1 MSGYDPRALPSKRDR
16 LVWRQKLIE
25 TSRYAS
31 CFSQHCHL
39 WDKYFNSFDYPV
51 LAERRRIDQTNYSV
65 WIPAYCESLGVEE
78 HHALLT
84 LEQHHC
90 CIPCLG
96 RILYQTLCSEFL
108 AQYTRQ
114 ENIEDLRKSPDFPEN
129 LRKPQTRFERNR
141 QNALLNLAAKGLVE
155 ALTVLCGRPYY
166 DELAILLTHGTNVS
180 IHLTG
185 GAFGFFNFTL
195 LDHGF
200 SGDMLRMRAKRAN
213 AERAH
218 RLAFKRASFS
228 TILNQI
234 RYLRSR
240 YPW

>member
-96 RILYQTLCSEFL
+96 RILYQTLCSEFWL
-108 AQYTRQ
+108 
-114 ENIEDLRKSPDFPEN
+114 NIHAKRTLKIFEN
-129 LRKPQTRFERNR
+129 LLISRRISGNPKP
-141 QNALLNLAAKGLVE
+141 ALKG
-155 ALTVLCGRPYY
+155 TGR
-166 DELAILLTHGTNVS
+166 
-180 IHLTG
+180 
-185 GAFGFFNFTL
+185 TL
-195 LDHGF
+195 
-200 SGDMLRMRAKRAN
+200 
-213 AERAH
+213 
-218 RLAFKRASFS
+218 FS
-228 TILNQI
+228 TWRLKG
-234 RYLRSR
+234 
-240 YPW
+240 